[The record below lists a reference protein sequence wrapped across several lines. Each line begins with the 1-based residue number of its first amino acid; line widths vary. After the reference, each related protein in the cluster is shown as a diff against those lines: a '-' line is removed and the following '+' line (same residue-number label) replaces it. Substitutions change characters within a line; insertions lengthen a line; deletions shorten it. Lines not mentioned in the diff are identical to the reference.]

1 MKSDIRN
8 IVKKGEYL
16 AYDHN
21 QSHLDPRNC
30 VYKEYEAIINL
41 GQQKGNY
48 KDNPAIMYNQVKRY
62 MEEGY
67 PQDNGLTTNGIM
79 FRNHKNPSIINLME
93 DWWLE
98 IKHNSR
104 RDQLSFDYI
113 AWKNNFKIQY
123 IPGDNR
129 NNQYFIL
136 GSHKKK

>member
-1 MKSDIRN
+1 
-8 IVKKGEYL
+8 
-16 AYDHN
+16 
-21 QSHLDPRNC
+21 
-30 VYKEYEAIINL
+30 
-41 GQQKGNY
+41 
-48 KDNPAIMYNQVKRY
+48 MYNQVKRY